1 MNMMLAVEVES
12 IRKLATDDQY
22 RAVLY
27 ILCDENFKPVPGI
40 VITGVGG
47 DIKSESN
54 RTPFV
59 ILKDGRGDYGS
70 DFDDPSDRFFRTNL
84 RSKYIRPGELF
95 TTWTAD
101 SEQPTGTSETSFRIR
116 KVTPLAGLLAA

>member
-1 MNMMLAVEVES
+1 
-12 IRKLATDDQY
+12 
-22 RAVLY
+22 
-27 ILCDENFKPVPGI
+27 VPGI

-47 DIKSESN
+47 DIKSDSN

-70 DFDDPSDRFFRTNL
+70 DFAEDSDRFFRTNL
-84 RSKYIRPGELF
+84 RSKTIRPGELF
-95 TTWTAD
+95 TTWVSD
-101 SEQPTGTSETSFRIR
+101 SERPNRTHETSFRIK